1 MIKKLAIV
9 VLVLLILVVGA
20 VFYVASNIDSLAETA
35 LEEGGT
41 YAMGVPTQVDSVSVS
56 LMGGT
61 LGINGMTIANPE
73 GFESDNLMNFNE
85 FGVGVETGSLFEEV
99 IVVPEIKM
107 DGLVVNLEKKDGK
120 SNVDVI
126 TENIEKVTGPGAE
139 PKPESDEPGKKVFVK
154 KIVLTNITANVQAP
168 IIGKV
173 TVKVPE
179 LTLDDVS
186 SEEGVEVSEL
196 IKRIW
201 PAILAG
207 IVNAGGDTLGAF
219 GKDLAGNVGK
229 LASSLGGEA
238 TKLIG
243 SAIGPD
249 GIGKLVELAP
259 DLGKNLG
266 GLTEGLGEGLGKVI
280 GGEDGAGKVVDDL
293 GKKVGEG
300 LGGLI
305 PGGGDKD
312 GDEDKPDEEEPGD
325 PVKGAGDALKGL
337 LGK

>member
-9 VLVLLILVVGA
+9 FVVLLIVVVGV
-20 VFYVASNIDSLAETA
+20 VFYVASNIDSIAETA

-41 YAMGVPTQVDSVSVS
+41 YAMGVPTEVESVSVS

-61 LGINGMTIANPE
+61 LGINGMTIANPQ
-73 GFESDNLMNFNE
+73 GFESKYLMNFNE
-85 FGVGVETGSLFEEV
+85 FGVGVETGSLFEDV
-99 IVVPEIKM
+99 VVVPEIKM

-139 PKPESDEPGKKVFVK
+139 PKPGSDEPGKKVFVK

-173 TVKVPE
+173 TVNVPE
-179 LTLDDVS
+179 LTLNDVS

-207 IVNAGGDTLGAF
+207 IVNAGGESLGAF

-229 LASSLGGEA
+229 LAGALGGKA
-238 TKLIG
+238 TELIG

-249 GIGKLVELAP
+249 GIGKLTELAP
-259 DLGKNLG
+259 ELGDKLG
-266 GLTEGLGEGLGKVI
+266 GLGEGLGKVI
-280 GGEDGAGKVVDDL
+280 GGEDGAGKVVDDI
-293 GKKVGEG
+293 GKG
-300 LGGLI
+300 LGGLL
-305 PGGGDKD
+305 GGDKKDD
-312 GDEDKPDEEEPGD
+312 GEGDGDAKEDEDKPD
-325 PVKGAGDALKGL
+325 PVKGAGDAIKGL
-337 LGK
+337 LGGD